1 MHFWMF
7 VGAYLKAYT
16 AKKMQ
21 KTTPPVYV
29 FKLASSF
36 LILHKAQ
43 LDDETID
50 V

>member
-1 MHFWMF
+1 MF
-7 VGAYLKAYT
+7 VGAYLKAYIYT

-21 KTTPPVYV
+21 KTIPPVYV

>member
-1 MHFWMF
+1 
-7 VGAYLKAYT
+7 
-16 AKKMQ
+16 MQ
-21 KTTPPVYV
+21 KKTIPPVYV